1 MTAESFERLRTAGA
15 ARESGP
21 MTDPIPLLTALQE
34 IAPDILSA
42 ARSREIGERNAT
54 GEPGPG
60 GELAAALE
68 VDAKADQGERAET
81 LRRIMGAWR
90 PPERPA
96 PDAMFAPA
104 ALGAL
109 ESALSANVGD
119 TAEAIAALDAVADAM
134 DPPKLHPLSTYADAP
149 VPAAVL
155 WRDTGRH
162 DPEGYQD
169 AVLSIG
175 EVALLSAAGGIG
187 KSMTVLELAAA
198 AAGAHV
204 KAQSVGNACGLRVMA
219 GPVALVSY
227 EDSPARLADRLRA
240 MVPDPRAH
248 VAIAVHL
255 HVAPEPAALWQTE
268 DGKGGTGPDWAALWR
283 TIRRTGARLLVID
296 PASAAL
302 ADVSTTETGP
312 VRAFLRA
319 LTAEAAPAGDWPGCG
334 VLIVAHDTKAARDGA
349 RRGDAP
355 DAGVVAG
362 SAAWYDGARGVLSM
376 TELAEDER
384 LIECV
389 KSNYGRSGWGAR
401 LRARYNPAGRLLGFE
416 LADRM
421 ERPAIEA
428 ARERLRNLRN
438 GKGGTGDTKGNP
450 YA

>member
-1 MTAESFERLRTAGA
+1 MQ
-15 ARESGP
+15 P
-21 MTDPIPLLTALQE
+21 DPIQLLTALQE

-42 ARSREIGERNAT
+42 ASSREVAERNAT
-54 GEPGPG
+54 SEPGPLG
-60 GELAAALE
+60 KLSADLAAEAM
-68 VDAKADQGERAET
+68 ADQGERTET
-81 LRRIMGAWR
+81 LRRIVAAWR
-90 PPERPA
+90 PRERPA
-96 PDAMFAPA
+96 PSATFTPDV
-104 ALGAL
+104 LRAL
-109 ESALSANVGD
+109 ESAVSADLGD
-119 TAEAIAALDAVADAM
+119 TGEATATLDALADAL
-134 DPPKLHPLSTYADAP
+134 DPPKLHPLSAYADAP

-155 WRDTGRH
+155 WRDTGDH
-162 DPEGYQD
+162 DPDGYQD

-187 KSMTVLELAAA
+187 KSMTVLAVAAA

-227 EDSPARLADRLRA
+227 EDSPARLADRLRF
-240 MVPDPRAH
+240 MVPDHGAH
-248 VAIAVHL
+248 VATAVHL
-255 HVAPEPAALWQTE
+255 HVAPDPAALWQAE
-268 DGKGGTGPDWAALWR
+268 DGKGGTGPDWAPLWR

-334 VLIVAHDTKAARDGA
+334 VLIVAHDTKAARDAA

-355 DAGVVAG
+355 DAGVVSG

-421 ERPAIEA
+421 ERPAIED
-428 ARERLRNLRN
+428 ARKRLREGRN
-438 GKGGTGDTKGNP
+438 GKGDAKGNP

>member
-1 MTAESFERLRTAGA
+1 MNDWPALKENR
-15 ARESGP
+15 P

-42 ARSREIGERNAT
+42 ASSREVAARNAT
-54 GEPGPG
+54 GEPGPLG
-60 GELAAALE
+60 KLSADLAAEAM
-68 VDAKADQGERAET
+68 ADQGERTDT
-81 LRRIMGAWR
+81 LRRIVAAWR
-90 PPERPA
+90 PRERPA
-96 PDAMFAPA
+96 PSATFTPDV
-104 ALGAL
+104 LRAL
-109 ESALSANVGD
+109 ESAQSAD
-119 TAEAIAALDAVADAM
+119 PADPAEATATLDALADAL
-134 DPPKLHPLSTYADAP
+134 DPPKLHPLSAYADAP

-155 WRDTGRH
+155 WRDTGDH
-162 DPEGYQD
+162 DPDGYQD

-187 KSMTVLELAAA
+187 KSMTVLAVAAA

-240 MVPDPRAH
+240 MVPDPAERKPAM
-248 VAIAVHL
+248 IHL
-255 HVAPEPAALWQTE
+255 HVAPEPAALWTE
-268 DGKGGTGPDWAALWR
+268 DGPGADWAPLWR

-302 ADVSTTETGP
+302 ADVSTTDTGP
-312 VRAFLRA
+312 VRSFLRE
-319 LTAEAAPAGDWPGCG
+319 LTEAAQPAGDWLGCG
-334 VLIVAHDTKAARDGA
+334 VLIVAHSTKAGRNAMAAGE
-349 RRGDAP
+349 AP

-376 TELAEDER
+376 TELAEDAR
-384 LIECV
+384 ILECV

-401 LRARYNPAGRLLGFE
+401 LRARHNADGRLLGFE

-421 ERPAIEA
+421 ERSAIEE
-428 ARERLRNLRN
+428 AREARRGEGRTGTAKRN
-438 GKGGTGDTKGNP
+438 GAGAGATGAVPANGNP
-450 YA
+450 Y